1 MHISV
6 LKYIIYT
13 LCLLHVS
20 ATHVAVFREVHYKE
34 WIHGNIREFFEPM
47 YRYKI
52 LNFKKIIHDFK
63 IHIKD

>member
-1 MHISV
+1 
-6 LKYIIYT
+6 
-13 LCLLHVS
+13 
-20 ATHVAVFREVHYKE
+20 VAVFREVHYKE